1 MDRGPLG
8 ARAVSV
14 RPRLLCFPSSDSFFA
29 EIVAEVASALPL
41 DSSDELE
48 QALRPLYP
56 KVSVHVRALTGEPE
70 ITWYVYR
77 ERTFPAHPGEVEDRL
92 QTRSWDDERGQP

>member
-1 MDRGPLG
+1 MDRGLLG
-8 ARAVSV
+8 ARAVSA
-14 RPRLLCFPSSDSFFA
+14 RPRLFCFPSSDSFFA

-41 DSSDELE
+41 HSSDELE

-56 KVSVHVRALTGEPE
+56 KVSVHVRELTGEPE

-77 ERTFPAHPGEVEDRL
+77 ERTFPAHPGEVED
-92 QTRSWDDERGQP
+92 